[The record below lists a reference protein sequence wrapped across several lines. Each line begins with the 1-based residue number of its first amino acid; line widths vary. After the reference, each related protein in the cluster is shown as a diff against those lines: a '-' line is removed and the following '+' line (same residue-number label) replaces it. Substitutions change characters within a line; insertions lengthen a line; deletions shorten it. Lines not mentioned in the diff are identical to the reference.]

1 MILNKLDFRDALCL
15 RYGYRLDGLP
25 IICVCGKD
33 LDNDRAFTY
42 LVGRYAIAHHNELC
56 NNLPEVMREVV
67 TDVEM

>member
-15 RYGYRLDGLP
+15 RNGYRLDGLP

-33 LDNDRAFTY
+33 LNNDRAFTD
-42 LVGRYAIAHHNELC
+42 LVGRYATAHHNELC